1 MNSAAGSNGEAAA
14 SSDPLDGAQAE
25 AKAKAKAKW
34 PKVLDVGVS
43 DVFSALAAGW
53 RDFLAAPRFGL
64 FFGGFYALGG
74 WLLVL
79 LLKYFQLPHLVY
91 PLAMGF
97 ALVAPF
103 VATGLYEVS
112 RRLEEGAPLSASI
125 IRLSCWNACG
135 RDIAWMA
142 LVTGFTFVIWMDIAA
157 LLFFVFFGLTT
168 SNPAEILTT
177 IFTTQHGLIFLAI
190 GNVVGAVLALAVFSF
205 SVVSFPMLFHRD
217 IDFVTAMV
225 TSVGVVRKNF
235 GAMIVWGLTIAVLL
249 LLSFATALVGLIVI
263 LPVLGHA
270 SWHIYRRAVAPAA
283 ANGPGQGEMNTNG
296 A

>member
-1 MNSAAGSNGEAAA
+1 MSEAAGSGHKEEG
-14 SSDPLDGAQAE
+14 SIKSDTETATGRTEQSVQKGRRAV
-25 AKAKAKAKW
+25 W
-34 PKVLDVGVS
+34 PKVLDLTVS
-43 DVFSALAAGW
+43 DVFDALGAGW
-53 RDFLAAPRFGL
+53 RDFRAAPRFGL

-74 WLLVL
+74 WLLIL
-79 LLKYFQLPHLVY
+79 LLEYFHLPHLVY

-112 RRLEEGAPLSASI
+112 RRLEEGEPLSVSI
-125 IRLSCWNACG
+125 IRSSCWSACG

-142 LVTGFTFVIWMDIAA
+142 LVTGFTFVIWMDMAA

-168 SNPAEILTT
+168 SNPAEIIAA
-177 IFTTQHGLIFLAI
+177 IFTTREGLIFLAA
-190 GNVVGAVLALAVFSF
+190 GNFVGAILALAVFSF

-225 TSVGVVRKNF
+225 TSVKVVRQNF
-235 GAMIVWGLTIAVLL
+235 GPMLVWGLTIAALLVL
-249 LLSFATALVGLIVI
+249 SIATGLIALIVV

-270 SWHIYRRAVAPAA
+270 SWHIYRRAVAPAETQPA
-283 ANGPGQGEMNTNG
+283 A
-296 A
+296 